1 MKKNIAVM
9 FGGISAEHEVS
20 VITGLQV
27 LEKIDYA
34 KFEVYA
40 VYLNKDGLF
49 YYYPLLTHRSL
60 FQKIKPILCSFGRDK
75 TGAYIR
81 EDNWR
86 GKKHLI
92 DGAYLAFHGGNGEDG
107 SVQGML
113 EVLGIAHTS
122 ADHEGSVVAMNKNL
136 MKQVLREKQIPCV
149 KSTGI
154 FAEQFRTD
162 KDNVIKEIL
171 EGVGLPVIIK
181 PAHLGSSIGINI
193 AKDEAALIANLP
205 AAVLVD
211 NEILV
216 EKLLEDFTEY
226 NVSVR
231 KFRGKIECSEIE
243 RPKKQDEILS
253 FADKYEREG
262 GKKQNATQGGMAGL
276 ARELPAKISEELRQ
290 KVISL
295 AMRVFEECRLGG
307 TARIDMLY
315 ENATGELYVNEIN
328 PIPGSVAFY
337 LWEASGIQFQEQI
350 TQSIERA
357 FEAKDE
363 REAYRLEYETNIVE
377 KFVNQ

>member
-27 LEKIDYA
+27 LEKIDYE
-34 KFEVYA
+34 KFEVRA

-75 TGAYIR
+75 DGAYMQ
-81 EDNWR
+81 EDTWR
-86 GKKHLI
+86 GKKHHI

-107 SVQGML
+107 SIQGMM

-122 ADHEGSVVAMNKNL
+122 SDHEGSVIAMNKNL
-136 MKQVLREKQIPCV
+136 MKQVLREKGIPCV
-149 KSTGI
+149 KSVGV
-154 FAEQFRTD
+154 FAEEFKND
-162 KDNVIKEIL
+162 KDRVVKKIL
-171 EGVGLPVIIK
+171 EGVGIPVIIK

-193 AKDEAALIANLP
+193 AKDENSLIANLS
-205 AAVLVD
+205 AAALVD

-216 EKLLEDFTEY
+216 EKLLEEFTEY

-231 KFRGKIECSEIE
+231 KFNGKIECSEIE

-262 GKKQNATQGGMAGL
+262 GKKQTGTQGGMAGL
-276 ARELPAKISEELRQ
+276 ARELPAKISEELGQ
-290 KVISL
+290 KVYSL
-295 AMRVFEECRLGG
+295 AKRVFEECRLGG
-307 TARIDMLY
+307 TARIDMLF
-315 ENATGELYVNEIN
+315 ENKSGELFVNEIN

-350 TQSIERA
+350 TQSLERA
-357 FEAKDE
+357 FEAKNE